1 MKGREVR
8 EGREREGRGEIQ
20 PQQQAK
26 QSKAKK
32 KEEEEEEEEVR
43 PKRERGKKG
52 VPKWKAHTLV
62 PTPQGAVNTHKR
74 RKRKEEMSF
83 FFPLFLLSLPIGHS
97 KHKQTKRTQQ
107 KKDEE
112 EKQKERDAH
121 RLVVDKKEG
130 EQSHGKRGKGEKMR

>member
-32 KEEEEEEEEVR
+32 KEEEEEEEEEVR

-52 VPKWKAHTLV
+52 VPKWKAQTLV

-74 RKRKEEMSF
+74 GKVGTA
-83 FFPLFLLSLPIGHS
+83 FLACLSSNRTQQTHNQKGHS
-97 KHKQTKRTQQ
+97 RTQQ
-107 KKDEE
+107 KKE
-112 EKQKERDAH
+112 EKDAH

>member
-97 KHKQTKRTQQ
+97 KHTT
-107 KKDEE
+107 KKDTAEKGGEKEE
-112 EKQKERDAH
+112 EKDAH

-130 EQSHGKRGKGEKMR
+130 EQSHGKRGSGGGR